1 MNRIFKIFVHDIVGL
16 SRNIF
21 ALIIAG
27 GLCIIPSLYA
37 WFNIYSNWDPY
48 ANTSAV
54 KVAVVSEDAGYTGE
68 DGEYSNMGDSVLE
81 SLRTNTG
88 LGWQILDKKDDAI
101 EGVKSGEYYAAIVI
115 GDDFSESMFDFIDK
129 GLVHPSVTYYENE
142 KKNAVA
148 SKITDTGKSTLQS
161 NINTEFVNT
170 VIQTAMSS
178 TDGMLADRD
187 IIGGVLDNLNRLG
200 DNLDGYKGTIASFVS
215 SNAALSGSLHDLR
228 VQIPDSLPD
237 NSATMEALQ
246 NQTSKAADEYIAKLD
261 RITAATRATSQ
272 ALSAQLQWVLTAIE
286 NNLPTDEILAGIDN
300 AQDLLDSMNDQSDTL
315 TEQLRNISDR
325 LGGVIDDDSIKLAVD
340 SLVQIRIAAKGLLEQ
355 SKVLVKAGAL
365 KSQVKLELV
374 RTALVQCSQKIAEM
388 DGILDGSVQ
397 KAVDAMKGVIST
409 SIDSIGESLT
419 QVSEQLGSLS
429 AMLGSIEQTV
439 DGMNVGLD
447 QMGSVM
453 DGMSDKIVQLAGK
466 LSDLTGDDK
475 YRLLA
480 QALAQDPET
489 YGEFLSSPVQVET
502 HQVYATENYGSAV
515 SPFYT
520 TLALWVGGLLLT
532 ALIKVHPDSPEL
544 INGAKPHELFF
555 GRYLLFFVLGQ
566 VQAVITVLGDVYLLK
581 IQCLDKGLF
590 MLAACFTSFV
600 FTLLIYA
607 LTVSF
612 GDIGKALAVVMV
624 VIQIAGS
631 SGTYPIELLPVFF
644 QKVYIYFPFPYAI
657 NAMRET
663 ISGRYGSDYWQFMGV
678 LLLFVAASLALGL
691 FIRKPFMKL
700 NHYMHHR
707 MHDTDMM

>member
-54 KVAVVSEDAGYTGE
+54 KVAVVSEDAGYTSE

-148 SKITDTGKSTLQS
+148 SKITDTGRSTLQS
-161 NINTEFVNT
+161 NINTEFVDT

-272 ALSAQLQWVLTAIE
+272 ALSSQLQWVLTAIE

-315 TEQLRNISDR
+315 TGQLQNISDQ
-325 LGGVIDDDSIKLAVD
+325 LGGVIDDDTIKLAVD

-374 RTALVQCSQKIAEM
+374 KTALVQCNQKIAEM

-419 QVSEQLGSLS
+419 QVSDQLGSLS

-453 DGMSDKIVQLAGK
+453 DGMSDKIVQLADK

-480 QALAQDPET
+480 QALTQDPET

-544 INGAKPHELFF
+544 VNGAKPHELFF

>member
-54 KVAVVSEDAGYTGE
+54 KVAVVSEDAGYMGE

-286 NNLPTDEILAGIDN
+286 NNLPTDEVLAGIDN

-315 TEQLRNISDR
+315 TEQLQNISDQ

-355 SKVLVKAGAL
+355 SKILVKAGAL

-374 RTALVQCSQKIAEM
+374 RTALVQCSQKIDEM

>member
-315 TEQLRNISDR
+315 TEQLQNISDQ

-355 SKVLVKAGAL
+355 SKILVKAGAL

-374 RTALVQCSQKIAEM
+374 RTALVQCSQKIDEM

-466 LSDLTGDDK
+466 LSDITGDDK

>member
-300 AQDLLDSMNDQSDTL
+300 AQDLLDSMNGQSDTL
-315 TEQLRNISDR
+315 TEQLQNISDQ

-355 SKVLVKAGAL
+355 SKILVKAGAL

-374 RTALVQCSQKIAEM
+374 RTALVQCSQKIDEM

>member
-286 NNLPTDEILAGIDN
+286 NNLPTDEVLAGIDN
-300 AQDLLDSMNDQSDTL
+300 AQNLLDSMNDQSDTL
-315 TEQLRNISDR
+315 TEQLQNISDQ

-355 SKVLVKAGAL
+355 SKILVKAGAL

-374 RTALVQCSQKIAEM
+374 RTALVQCSQKIDEM

>member
-215 SNAALSGSLHDLR
+215 SNAALSGSLYDLR

-315 TEQLRNISDR
+315 TEQLQNISDQ

-355 SKVLVKAGAL
+355 SKILVKAGAL

-374 RTALVQCSQKIAEM
+374 RTALVQCSQKIDEM

-678 LLLFVAASLALGL
+678 LLLFVVASLALGL

>member
-286 NNLPTDEILAGIDN
+286 NNLPTDEVLAGIDN

-315 TEQLRNISDR
+315 TEQLQNISDQ

-355 SKVLVKAGAL
+355 SKILVKAGAL

-374 RTALVQCSQKIAEM
+374 RTALVQCSQKIDEM

>member
-187 IIGGVLDNLNRLG
+187 IIGGVLDNLNRLV

-315 TEQLRNISDR
+315 TEQLQNISDQ

-355 SKVLVKAGAL
+355 SKILVKAGAL

-374 RTALVQCSQKIAEM
+374 RTALVQCSQKIDEM

>member
-170 VIQTAMSS
+170 VIKTAMSS

-315 TEQLRNISDR
+315 TEQLQNISDQ

-355 SKVLVKAGAL
+355 SKILVKAGAL

-374 RTALVQCSQKIAEM
+374 RTALVQCSQKIDEM

-520 TLALWVGGLLLT
+520 TLALWVGGLLRT

>member
-215 SNAALSGSLHDLR
+215 SNAALSGSLNDLR

-315 TEQLRNISDR
+315 TEQLQNISDQ

-355 SKVLVKAGAL
+355 SKILVKAGAL

-374 RTALVQCSQKIAEM
+374 RTALVQCSQKIDEM

-566 VQAVITVLGDVYLLK
+566 VQAVIMVLGDVYLLK

>member
-228 VQIPDSLPD
+228 VQIQDSLPD

-315 TEQLRNISDR
+315 TEQLQNISDQ

-355 SKVLVKAGAL
+355 SKILVKAGAL

-374 RTALVQCSQKIAEM
+374 RTALVQCSQKIDEM

-663 ISGRYGSDYWQFMGV
+663 ISGRYGSDYWKFMGV

>member
-300 AQDLLDSMNDQSDTL
+300 AQDLLDSMNDQSNTL
-315 TEQLRNISDR
+315 TEQLQNISDQ

-355 SKVLVKAGAL
+355 SKILVKAGAL

-374 RTALVQCSQKIAEM
+374 RTALVQCSQKIDEM

-466 LSDLTGDDK
+466 LSNLTGDDK

>member
-81 SLRTNTG
+81 SLRTNKG

-129 GLVHPSVTYYENE
+129 GLAHPSVTYYENE

-228 VQIPDSLPD
+228 AQIPDSLPD

-315 TEQLRNISDR
+315 TEQLQNISDQ

-355 SKVLVKAGAL
+355 SKILVKAGAL

-374 RTALVQCSQKIAEM
+374 RTALVQCSQKIDEM

>member
-300 AQDLLDSMNDQSDTL
+300 AQDLLDSMNDQSNTL
-315 TEQLRNISDR
+315 TEQLQNISDQ

-355 SKVLVKAGAL
+355 SKILVKAGAL

-374 RTALVQCSQKIAEM
+374 RTALVQCSQKIDEM
-388 DGILDGSVQ
+388 DGILDGSVK

>member
-286 NNLPTDEILAGIDN
+286 NNLPTDEVLAGIDN
-300 AQDLLDSMNDQSDTL
+300 AQNLLDSMNDQSDTL
-315 TEQLRNISDR
+315 TEQLQNISDQ

-355 SKVLVKAGAL
+355 SKILVKAGAL

-374 RTALVQCSQKIAEM
+374 RTALVQCSQKIDEM

-657 NAMRET
+657 DAMRET

>member
-88 LGWQILDKKDDAI
+88 LGWQILDKKDDAV

-261 RITAATRATSQ
+261 RITAATRATSK

-315 TEQLRNISDR
+315 TEQLQNISDQ

-355 SKVLVKAGAL
+355 SKILVKAGAL

-374 RTALVQCSQKIAEM
+374 RTALVQCSQKIDEM

-590 MLAACFTSFV
+590 MLAACFTTNV

>member
-178 TDGMLADRD
+178 TDGMLADKD

-315 TEQLRNISDR
+315 TEQLQNISDQ

-355 SKVLVKAGAL
+355 SKILVKAGAL

-374 RTALVQCSQKIAEM
+374 RTALVQCSQKIDEM
-388 DGILDGSVQ
+388 DGILDESVQ

>member
-88 LGWQILDKKDDAI
+88 LGWKILDKKDDAI

-315 TEQLRNISDR
+315 TEQLQNISDQ

-340 SLVQIRIAAKGLLEQ
+340 SLVQIKIAAKGLLEQ
-355 SKVLVKAGAL
+355 SKILVKAGAL

>member
-88 LGWQILDKKDDAI
+88 LGWQILDKNDDAI

-228 VQIPDSLPD
+228 AQIPDSLPD

-286 NNLPTDEILAGIDN
+286 NNLPTDEIIAGIDN

-315 TEQLRNISDR
+315 TEQLQNISDQ

-355 SKVLVKAGAL
+355 SKILVKAGAL

-374 RTALVQCSQKIAEM
+374 RTALVQCSQKIDEM

>member
-315 TEQLRNISDR
+315 TEQLQNISDQ

-355 SKVLVKAGAL
+355 SKILVKAGAL

-374 RTALVQCSQKIAEM
+374 RTALVQCSQKIDEM

-544 INGAKPHELFF
+544 IYGAKPHELFF

>member
-1 MNRIFKIFVHDIVGL
+1 MHDIVGL

-315 TEQLRNISDR
+315 TEQLQNISDQ

-355 SKVLVKAGAL
+355 SKILVKAGAL

-374 RTALVQCSQKIAEM
+374 RTALVQCSQKIDEM

-663 ISGRYGSDYWQFMGV
+663 ISGRYGSDYWKFMGV

>member
-272 ALSAQLQWVLTAIE
+272 ALSAQLQWGLTAIE

-300 AQDLLDSMNDQSDTL
+300 AQDLLDSMNGQSDTL
-315 TEQLRNISDR
+315 TEQLQNISDQ

-355 SKVLVKAGAL
+355 SKILVKAGAL

-374 RTALVQCSQKIAEM
+374 RTALVQCSQKIDEM

-419 QVSEQLGSLS
+419 QISEQLGSLS

>member
-88 LGWQILDKKDDAI
+88 LGWQILDKKDDAV

-148 SKITDTGKSTLQS
+148 SKITDTGKSTLKS

-261 RITAATRATSQ
+261 RITAATRATSK

-315 TEQLRNISDR
+315 TEQLQNISDQ

-355 SKVLVKAGAL
+355 SKILVKAGAL

-374 RTALVQCSQKIAEM
+374 RTALVQCSQKIDEM

>member
-388 DGILDGSVQ
+388 DGILDESVQ

>member
-261 RITAATRATSQ
+261 RITAATRTTSQ

-315 TEQLRNISDR
+315 TEQLQNISDQ

-355 SKVLVKAGAL
+355 SKILVKAGAL

-374 RTALVQCSQKIAEM
+374 RTALVQCSQKIDEM

>member
-81 SLRTNTG
+81 SLRTNKG

-261 RITAATRATSQ
+261 RITAATRAASQ

-315 TEQLRNISDR
+315 TEQLQNISDQ
-325 LGGVIDDDSIKLAVD
+325 LGGVIDDDSIKLAAD

-355 SKVLVKAGAL
+355 SKILVKAGAL

>member
-88 LGWQILDKKDDAI
+88 LGWQILDKKDDAV

-261 RITAATRATSQ
+261 RITAATRATSK

-315 TEQLRNISDR
+315 TEQLQNISDQ

-355 SKVLVKAGAL
+355 SKILVKAGAL

-374 RTALVQCSQKIAEM
+374 RTALVQCSQKIDEM

>member
-81 SLRTNTG
+81 SLRTNMG

-228 VQIPDSLPD
+228 AQIPDSLPD

-315 TEQLRNISDR
+315 TEQLQNISDQ

-355 SKVLVKAGAL
+355 SKILVKAGAL

-374 RTALVQCSQKIAEM
+374 RTALVQCSQKIDEM

>member
-148 SKITDTGKSTLQS
+148 SKITDTGKSTLQG

-261 RITAATRATSQ
+261 RITVATRATSQ

-315 TEQLRNISDR
+315 TEQLQNISDQ

-355 SKVLVKAGAL
+355 SKILVKAGAL

-374 RTALVQCSQKIAEM
+374 RTALVQCSQKIDEM
-388 DGILDGSVQ
+388 DGILDESVQ

-663 ISGRYGSDYWQFMGV
+663 ISGRYGSDYWKFMGV

>member
-54 KVAVVSEDAGYTGE
+54 KVAVVSEDAGYTSE

-148 SKITDTGKSTLQS
+148 SKITDTGRSTLQS
-161 NINTEFVNT
+161 NINTEFVDT

-272 ALSAQLQWVLTAIE
+272 ALSSQLQWVLTAIE

-315 TEQLRNISDR
+315 TGQLQNISDQ
-325 LGGVIDDDSIKLAVD
+325 LGGVIDDDTIKLAVD

-374 RTALVQCSQKIAEM
+374 KTALVQCNQKIAEM

-419 QVSEQLGSLS
+419 QVSDQLGSLS

-453 DGMSDKIVQLAGK
+453 DGMSDKIVQLADK

-480 QALAQDPET
+480 QALTQDPET

-544 INGAKPHELFF
+544 VNGAKPHELFF

-663 ISGRYGSDYWQFMGV
+663 ISGRYGSDYWRFMGV
-678 LLLFVAASLALGL
+678 LLLFVVASLALGL

>member
-54 KVAVVSEDAGYTGE
+54 KVAVVSEDAGHTGE

-228 VQIPDSLPD
+228 VQIQDSLPD

-315 TEQLRNISDR
+315 TEQLQNISDQ

-355 SKVLVKAGAL
+355 SKILVKAGAL

-374 RTALVQCSQKIAEM
+374 RTALVQCSQKIDEM

-466 LSDLTGDDK
+466 LSDITGDDK

>member
-300 AQDLLDSMNDQSDTL
+300 AQDLLDLMNDQSDTL
-315 TEQLRNISDR
+315 TEQLQNISDQ

-355 SKVLVKAGAL
+355 SKILVKAGAL

-374 RTALVQCSQKIAEM
+374 RTALVQCSQKIDEM

-644 QKVYIYFPFPYAI
+644 HKVYIYFPFPYAI

>member
-315 TEQLRNISDR
+315 TEQLQNISDQ

-355 SKVLVKAGAL
+355 SKILVKAGAL

-475 YRLLA
+475 YRMLA

-700 NHYMHHR
+700 NHYMHNR

>member
-1 MNRIFKIFVHDIVGL
+1 MNRIFKIFVHDIMGL

-315 TEQLRNISDR
+315 TEQLQNISDQ

-355 SKVLVKAGAL
+355 SKILVKAGAL

-374 RTALVQCSQKIAEM
+374 RTALVQCSQKIDEM

-453 DGMSDKIVQLAGK
+453 DGMSNKIVQLAGK

-663 ISGRYGSDYWQFMGV
+663 ISGRYGSDYWKFMGV

>member
-1 MNRIFKIFVHDIVGL
+1 MNRIFKIFVHDIMGL

-315 TEQLRNISDR
+315 TEQLQNISDQ

-355 SKVLVKAGAL
+355 SKILVKAGAL

-374 RTALVQCSQKIAEM
+374 RTALVQCSQKIDEM

-466 LSDLTGDDK
+466 LSNLTGDDK

>member
-315 TEQLRNISDR
+315 TEQLQNISDQ

-355 SKVLVKAGAL
+355 SKILVKAGAL

-374 RTALVQCSQKIAEM
+374 RTALVQCSQKIDEM

-466 LSDLTGDDK
+466 LYNLTGDDK

>member
-187 IIGGVLDNLNRLG
+187 IIGGVFDNLNRLG

-315 TEQLRNISDR
+315 TEQLQNISDQ

-355 SKVLVKAGAL
+355 SKILVKAGAL

-374 RTALVQCSQKIAEM
+374 RTALVQCSQKIDEM

-700 NHYMHHR
+700 NHYMHNR

>member
-1 MNRIFKIFVHDIVGL
+1 M
-16 SRNIF
+16 
-21 ALIIAG
+21 IIAG

-315 TEQLRNISDR
+315 TEQLQNISDQ

-355 SKVLVKAGAL
+355 SKILVKAGAL

-374 RTALVQCSQKIAEM
+374 RTALVQCSQKIDEM

>member
-228 VQIPDSLPD
+228 VQIPDSLPN

-315 TEQLRNISDR
+315 TEQLQNISDQ

-355 SKVLVKAGAL
+355 SKILVKAGAL

-374 RTALVQCSQKIAEM
+374 RTALVQCSQKIDEM